1 MLAGKAIE
9 GDFTGMKFGL
19 ANALKDVR
27 YYNQMAMESGVA
39 GSMAAA
45 TLQTL
50 TQAVN
55 LGFGGPEHL
64 VASLVPAIAKLNNTP
79 FPPKA
84 G

>member
-1 MLAGKAIE
+1 MANPIQFYF
-9 GDFTGMKFGL
+9 DFASPYGYL
-19 ANALKDVR
+19 
-27 YYNQMAMESGVA
+27 
-39 GSMAAA
+39 AA

-79 FPPKA
+79 FPPKS
-84 G
+84 